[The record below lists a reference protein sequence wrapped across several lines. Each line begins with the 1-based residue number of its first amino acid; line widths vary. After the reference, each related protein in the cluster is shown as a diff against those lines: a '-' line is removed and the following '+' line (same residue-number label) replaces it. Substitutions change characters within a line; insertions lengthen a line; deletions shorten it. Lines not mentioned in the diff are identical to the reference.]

1 MDNDSVNINRKNH
14 KLIMISVITPVY
26 NGESFIESCIKIVI
40 EQNCGDVEHIIV
52 DGGSQDGT
60 VTIIKQY
67 AEKYPHIRWI
77 SEADQGQSDAMNKG
91 LDMAKGNIISFL
103 NVDDYYEPLVLN
115 KIQKF
120 FNNLPEPSLLVG
132 NCNIWDSKGNL
143 KGVNKPSKLHITD
156 LLLGWTFAQPPVN
169 PSAYFYHKSL
179 HEKIG
184 FYDLGENYA
193 MDIDFLLRAV
203 QAAKVKYIDE
213 TWGNFRY
220 LEGTKS
226 VEDAKSGQGQKS
238 YQKLLQNYRKKL
250 PFFLQLYMLVLVRV
264 TYFYRHPQDIIPS
277 FRQKVQSIFS
287 N

>member
-1 MDNDSVNINRKNH
+1 
-14 KLIMISVITPVY
+14 MISVITPVY
-26 NGESFIESCIKIVI
+26 NGESFIESCIKVVI
-40 EQNCGDVEHIIV
+40 EQNCSDVEHIIV

-77 SEADQGQSDAMNKG
+77 SEADRGQSDAMNKG
-91 LDMAKGNIISFL
+91 IKMAKGEVIGFL
-103 NVDDYYEPLVLN
+103 NVDDYYEPNVLN
-115 KIQKF
+115 KIEKV
-120 FNNLPEPSLLVG
+120 FNNFPEPTLLVG
-132 NCNIWDSKGNL
+132 NCNIWDNQENL

-156 LLLGWTFAQPPVN
+156 LLLGWTFTQPPVN

-184 FYDLGENYA
+184 LYDLEENYA

-203 QAAKVKYIDE
+203 QAAKVKYVDE
-213 TWGNFRY
+213 IWGNFRY

-226 VEDAKSGQGQKS
+226 VEDAKSGQGEKR
-238 YQKLLQNYRKKL
+238 YRKLLQNYRKKL
-250 PFFLQLYMLVLVRV
+250 PFLLQLYMLVLVRV

-277 FRQKVQSIFS
+277 LKQKMQSIFS
-287 N
+287 H

>member
-1 MDNDSVNINRKNH
+1 M
-14 KLIMISVITPVY
+14 
-26 NGESFIESCIKIVI
+26 I
-40 EQNCGDVEHIIV
+40 EQNCGDVEHIII

-132 NCNIWDSKGNL
+132 NCNIWDSQGNL

-169 PSAYFYHKSL
+169 PSAYC
-179 HEKIG
+179 
-184 FYDLGENYA
+184 
-193 MDIDFLLRAV
+193 LL
-203 QAAKVKYIDE
+203 Y
-213 TWGNFRY
+213 T
-220 LEGTKS
+220 S
-226 VEDAKSGQGQKS
+226 
-238 YQKLLQNYRKKL
+238 
-250 PFFLQLYMLVLVRV
+250 
-264 TYFYRHPQDIIPS
+264 PS
-277 FRQKVQSIFS
+277 PRDQ
-287 N
+287 